1 MAVSSKIHIVD
12 LFSGPGGLG
21 EGFCAY
27 TAEQHI
33 LKYHLGVS
41 IEKDAAAHKTL
52 RLRAFLRQF
61 EKIPDVYYEFL
72 AGNVE
77 FPDWPALYP
86 AEWNAAVEETWHA
99 ELGTPETAVALAA
112 KIQTIKETSQRQT
125 LLIGGPP
132 CQAYSLVGRSRNLGV
147 KDYTPSK
154 DQRHF
159 LYKEYCRVLSEFSP
173 SVFVMEN
180 VKGMLSSSIEGA
192 GIFDAVLNDLEMAG
206 EGYQLFALS
215 GKEPRFG
222 RPDPRD
228 FVLKSEE
235 FGVPQARHRVI
246 IVGIKRSISEKLPAD
261 VLPTIPKHASKSKV
275 KDVLQC
281 MPKLRSGLSRNDD
294 RTSWFS
300 ALSEALTAVGEGT
313 HEYAGANKGKFLKE
327 LNRVASA
334 NLKQNKSRK
343 STKHGKYPKS
353 ISEDLKSFLHD
364 EAIIGLSCNETRGHM
379 RSDLAR
385 YLYASCFTHAE
396 KRSPKAKEFPASL
409 APNHAN
415 WESGKFSDR
424 FRVQSW
430 NSPGTTVTS
439 HISKDGHYYIHPDAS
454 QCRSLTVRE
463 AARLQTFPDNYHF
476 LGNRTEQFVQVG
488 NAVPPYLAKQVAK
501 AIWPVFEWIHRNE

>member
-1 MAVSSKIHIVD
+1 MSSKIHIVD

-27 TAEQHI
+27 TTEKNS
-33 LKYHLGVS
+33 LKYHLAVS

-52 RLRAFLRQF
+52 RLRAFLRRF
-61 EKIPDVYYEFL
+61 EKFPDEYYRFL
-72 AGNVE
+72 AGE
-77 FPDWPALYP
+77 GALPDWSALHP
-86 AEWNAAVEETWHA
+86 TEWKAAIEEAWHA
-99 ELGTPETAVALAA
+99 ELGTPETAAALAA
-112 KIQTIKETSQRQT
+112 RIQTIRKTTQRRT

-132 CQAYSLVGRSRNLGV
+132 CQAYSLVGRSRNVGV
-147 KDYTPSK
+147 KNYIPSK
-154 DQRHF
+154 DQRHY

-180 VKGMLSSSIEGA
+180 VKGMLSSSVGGS
-192 GIFDAVLNDLEMAG
+192 GIFDSVLNDLEMSG

-215 GKEPRFG
+215 GKGQRFG
-222 RPDPRD
+222 RPNPKD
-228 FVLKSEE
+228 FVLRSEE

-246 IVGIKRSISEKLPAD
+246 IVGIKRSIVERLPAD
-261 VLPTIPKHASKSKV
+261 ILPTLPVHVSTSKV

-294 RTSWFS
+294 QSSWYA
-300 ALSEALTAVGEGT
+300 ALSEALVAVRRETYDYSGS
-313 HEYAGANKGKFLKE
+313 NKKKFLNE
-327 LNRVASA
+327 LDRVASTSS
-334 NLKQNKSRK
+334 KQTKSRR
-343 STKHGKYPKS
+343 SSNYGVYPKS
-353 ISEDLKSFLHD
+353 ISEDLKNFLFD
-364 EAIIGLSCNETRGHM
+364 ESILGLSCNETRGHM
-379 RSDLAR
+379 RSDLSR
-385 YLYASCFTHAE
+385 YLFASCFTHAE
-396 KRSPKAKEFPASL
+396 GRSPKAKEFPKNL

-415 WESGKFSDR
+415 WETGKFSDR

-488 NAVPPYLAKQVAK
+488 NAVPPYLARQIAE
-501 AIWPVFEWIHRNE
+501 AIWPVFEWIHREE